1 MKIIDKTFYRN
12 VTIYDPSSKTFTTG
26 PQTKVRRVGS
36 TCNLFKRAG
45 RPWVIVVGGHNTV
58 TAEVLDYTNSID
70 AIASDWQLGE
80 LISTL

>member
-1 MKIIDKTFYRN
+1 MIDQNFFRN

-36 TCNLFKRAG
+36 TCNVFKRAG
-45 RPWVIVVGGHNTV
+45 RPWVIVGGGHNTV
-58 TAEVLDYTNSID
+58 TAEVLDYTNSIN

-80 LISTL
+80 LIFTL